1 MKIYNYSN
9 KKFHLKG
16 NTHTHTHTHTH
27 TRTHTDKRKSEK
39 QPWKE
44 DTLHKE

>member
-1 MKIYNYSN
+1 MQIYNYPN

-16 NTHTHTHTHTH
+16 KKTH
-27 TRTHTDKRKSEK
+27 THTDKRKSEK

-44 DTLHKE
+44 DTLQKE